1 VHSYGEPIAT
11 GITPRKHKKG
21 GKIKVDP
28 VLYRDF
34 FNTTA
39 KSPNSGVVAHPQQL
53 VSNTVKYRLR
63 LCFNYFF
70 C

>member
-1 VHSYGEPIAT
+1 VHSYGESIAT
-11 GITPRKHKKG
+11 GITPRKDKKG
-21 GKIKVDP
+21 GKINVNP
-28 VLYRDF
+28 VLYRGS

-39 KSPNSGVVAHPQQL
+39 KSPDSGVVVHPQQL
-53 VSNTVKYRLR
+53 VSNTVKYGLR